1 MQFSIYLILRTLHTV
16 VEIHRGADV
25 VVLREDKLWSY
36 ETLQVRIDDKFEEAQ
51 HKAKHERVVAY
62 AILVDEN

>member
-1 MQFSIYLILRTLHTV
+1 M
-16 VEIHRGADV
+16 VEIHRADV
-25 VVLREDKLWSY
+25 VILREDKLWSY

>member
-1 MQFSIYLILRTLHTV
+1 
-16 VEIHRGADV
+16 
-25 VVLREDKLWSY
+25 VLREDKLWSY
-36 ETLQVRIDDKFEEAQ
+36 ETLQVRIDDKFDEEAQ